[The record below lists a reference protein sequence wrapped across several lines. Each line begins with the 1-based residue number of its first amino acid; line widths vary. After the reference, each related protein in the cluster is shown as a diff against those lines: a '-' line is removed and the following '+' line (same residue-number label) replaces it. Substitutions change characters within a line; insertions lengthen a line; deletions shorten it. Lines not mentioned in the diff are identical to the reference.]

1 MLVDLDL
8 ADLLG
13 EFAPNPFV
21 EDLHPGQQRLYYEPA
36 RFRCGL
42 MGRRFGKTYTA
53 AAALLGGQ
61 PGDVSLYFARKF
73 IDAKAII
80 LPVFRDINYRF
91 DLALSFNLSDHT
103 ITEPNGA
110 IIRLA
115 GVKDES
121 AAEDLRGPR
130 YRRVVGDE
138 CFVAGTV
145 VHPVGEVVRVMSRP
159 APDRLITVDGV
170 TSTPDHP
177 YLTPE
182 GWKRAEDIRPGDVLC
197 VWEPGPQEPEI
208 PLLRAADVLAGV
220 SLEALLHETDAHAAA
235 SRRCKSARDVG
246 GPGISRPGTDEREPG
261 LHSAS
266 RRQRPWAYVAGV
278 DAVEC
283 DWFDAA
289 SRSANGEQE
298 PSRRAADSLQI
309 GFGRPIDKTGG
320 RGRWRV
326 APKPARSSERCP
338 ERCLARWQRVDCVEV
353 HERGREGRYGEL
365 CPDGRVYNLQT
376 ESGVYFA
383 GGRLVHNCGTFHSEL
398 LKYTV
403 ESVIQPALVDSGGD
417 LMLIGTPGPDPDPE
431 DYWFQ
436 LTGDP
441 ATGLKGKWPTLHGTI
456 YDNTKANVDPRIALA
471 DILAQNK
478 WTTDH
483 PTFRREYLAEWV
495 PDVGSLVFDYLGRF
509 ERGPDS
515 GLTVLSLDFGV
526 VDHTSFTV
534 LRQVER
540 PNVWVM
546 QSYSL
551 PNLDIVQIADT
562 VNGLR
567 QRWHPNHIVA
577 DEGALGKGY
586 ALTLKR
592 QYNIPVEP
600 AEKRHLRARIDHGRG
615 MLASGL
621 IHLTPEAQ
629 ELADE
634 WKRLPWN
641 PLKTGFHDRYKCDCT
656 DGWLY
661 GLQKIN
667 ALDAYKPPEDTRTEE
682 QRIKDMVRANA
693 MRIANRATRERWSA

>member
-1 MLVDLDL
+1 MRGARITPASAVIVDLDL

-21 EDLHPGQQRLYYEPA
+21 EDLHAGQQRLYYEPA

-53 AAALLGGQ
+53 TAALLGGQ
-61 PGDVSLYFARKF
+61 PGDVSLYFCRKF

-80 LPVFRDINYRF
+80 LPVFREINYTY
-91 DLALSFNLSDHT
+91 DLGLSFNLSDHT
-103 ITEPNGA
+103 ITEENGA

-130 YRRVVGDE
+130 YRRVIGDE
-138 CFVAGTV
+138 A
-145 VHPVGEVVRVMSRP
+145 
-159 APDRLITVDGV
+159 
-170 TSTPDHP
+170 
-177 YLTPE
+177 
-182 GWKRAEDIRPGDVLC
+182 
-197 VWEPGPQEPEI
+197 
-208 PLLRAADVLAGV
+208 
-220 SLEALLHETDAHAAA
+220 
-235 SRRCKSARDVG
+235 
-246 GPGISRPGTDEREPG
+246 
-261 LHSAS
+261 
-266 RRQRPWAYVAGV
+266 
-278 DAVEC
+278 
-283 DWFDAA
+283 
-289 SRSANGEQE
+289 
-298 PSRRAADSLQI
+298 
-309 GFGRPIDKTGG
+309 
-320 RGRWRV
+320 
-326 APKPARSSERCP
+326 
-338 ERCLARWQRVDCVEV
+338 
-353 HERGREGRYGEL
+353 
-365 CPDGRVYNLQT
+365 
-376 ESGVYFA
+376 
-383 GGRLVHNCGTFHSEL
+383 GTFHSEL

-417 LMLIGTPGPDPDPE
+417 LMLIGTPGPDPDPD

-441 ATGLKGKWPTLHGTI
+441 STGIRGKWPTHHGTI
-456 YDNTKANVDPRIALA
+456 YDNTKARVDPRIALA
-471 DILAQNK
+471 DILKQNN
-478 WTTDH
+478 WTVDH

-495 PDVGSLVFDYLGRF
+495 PDVGSLVFDYSGTY
-509 ERGPDS
+509 EHGPES

-540 PNVWVM
+540 PHMWVM

-551 PNLDIVQIADT
+551 PNLDIAQIADA

-567 QRWHPNHIVA
+567 QRWRPNYIVA

-615 MLASGL
+615 MLANGL
-621 IHLTPEAQ
+621 IHLTPEAK
-629 ELADE
+629 ELHDE

-641 PLKTGFHDRYKCDCT
+641 PLKTGFHERYKADCT
-656 DGWLY
+656 DGFLY

-667 ALDAYKPPEDTRTEE
+667 ALEAYKPPEDTRSETE
-682 QRIKDMVRANA
+682 RIRDMVRANA
-693 MRIANRATRERWSA
+693 MRAANRATRERWSA